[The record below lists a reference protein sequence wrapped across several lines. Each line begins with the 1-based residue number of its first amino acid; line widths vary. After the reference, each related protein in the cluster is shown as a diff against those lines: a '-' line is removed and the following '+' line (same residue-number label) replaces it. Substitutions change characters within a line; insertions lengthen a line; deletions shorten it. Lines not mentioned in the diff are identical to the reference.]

1 LRNCGGLIAP
11 TILGGYNYNMD
22 KKSSINIYTDGAC
35 RGNPGRG
42 GWAAVV
48 VGGGKRVIHGFED
61 STTNNR
67 MEILAA
73 IKGLEITEKESMV
86 TVYSDSQY
94 LVNTMVKGWK
104 RKANL
109 DLWTRLDEI
118 SKDRDV
124 SWAWVKGHSGDPLNE
139 EADHWATWSADS
151 VATDATSPSKHFS
164 HTDVQGKVKMVDVTN
179 KDETHRKAVAEGV
192 IYMKPETL
200 ELIMEGNFDKGDVI
214 ATARIAGIMGAKKT
228 SEIIPLCHPI
238 PLTNVEVSLEPDF
251 VRHALKITAT
261 AEAKSKTGVEMEALT
276 AVVCTGITIYD
287 MCKAVDRGMSLDS
300 VKLISKTGGKSG
312 DIRLTE

>member
-1 LRNCGGLIAP
+1 M
-11 TILGGYNYNMD
+11 GGYNYNMG
-22 KKSSINIYTDGAC
+22 KKSSINIHTDGAC

-42 GWAAVV
+42 GWAAVLTD
-48 VGGGKRVIHGFED
+48 GGKRIIHGFED

-73 IKGLEITEKESMV
+73 IRGLEITEKGSVV
-86 TVYSDSQY
+86 TVHSDSQY

-118 SKDRDV
+118 LEGRDV
-124 SWAWVKGHSGDPLNE
+124 SWEWVKGHAGNPLNE
-139 EADHWATWSADS
+139 EADQWATWSVGVLGSGDS
-151 VATDATSPSKHFS
+151 VATDATLPSKHFS
-164 HTDVQGKVKMVDVTN
+164 HTDSQGKVKMVDVSN

-200 ELIMEGNFDKGDVI
+200 QLIMEGSVDKGDVI

-238 PLTNVEVSLEPDF
+238 PLTNVEVLLEPDI
-251 VRHALKITAT
+251 VRHVLKITAT
-261 AEAKSKTGVEMEALT
+261 AQAKSKTGVEMEALT

-287 MCKAVDRGMSLDS
+287 MCKAVDKGMSLDS
-300 VKLISKTGGKSG
+300 IKLISKTGGKSG
-312 DIRLTE
+312 DIGLKE

>member
-1 LRNCGGLIAP
+1 
-11 TILGGYNYNMD
+11 MD
-22 KKSSINIYTDGAC
+22 KELSIKIYTDGAC
-35 RGNPGRG
+35 SGNPGRG

-48 VGGGKRVIHGFED
+48 VDGDKRVIHGVED
-61 STTNNR
+61 NTTNNR

-73 IKGLEITEKESMV
+73 IKGLEITEEGSVV

-94 LVNTMVKGWK
+94 VVNTMVKGWK

-109 DLWTRLDEI
+109 DLWARLDKI
-118 SKDRDV
+118 SESRNV
-124 SWAWVKGHSGDPLNE
+124 SWEWVKGHSGDPLNE
-139 EADHWATWSADS
+139 EADHWAAWSAGTGDS
-151 VATDATSPSKHFS
+151 VDTDKILPAKRFS
-164 HTDVQGKVKMVDVTN
+164 HTDAQGKVKMVDVSD
-179 KDETHRKAVAEGV
+179 KDETYRKAVAEGV
-192 IYMKPETL
+192 ICMKPETL
-200 ELIMEGNFDKGDVI
+200 QLIMEGNFDKGDVI

-238 PLTNVEVSLEPDF
+238 SLTNIEVLLEPD
-251 VRHALKITAT
+251 VVGHALKITAT

-312 DIRLTE
+312 DIRLT